1 MDLKEKRQKQVQLGC
16 AIEQKEVM
24 RAGIR
29 ETKGGDELEK
39 ICGRKN
45 FQDLVIF

>member
-1 MDLKEKRQKQVQLGC
+1 M
-16 AIEQKEVM
+16 EQKEVM

-29 ETKGGDELEK
+29 ETKGGDEFEK

-45 FQDLVIF
+45 FQDLVIFWICGVKKRWQIR